1 MGRTDEELRQM
12 LKRDA
17 EDTRFAFK
25 EPMLEKESREFIRTA
40 RTLLE
45 HELLVSAV
53 DARKQADYYWEG
65 NVSARE
71 DGVAEE
77 LSFVGT
83 RVRILNGSLQME
95 WFRNR
100 TRPDQGAGKQVF
112 STHLKK
118 GKGYRYSDSLFKK
131 EPKWARDAIKLVEDR
146 YELLRKRAAI
156 LSAMRKNLRD
166 YERLLDECFPGHDDK
181 GDQAKSDG
189 NEQEKSE

>member
-17 EDTRFAFK
+17 EDERFVFT
-25 EPMLEKESREFIRTA
+25 EPMLEEESREFIP
-40 RTLLE
+40 
-45 HELLVSAV
+45 
-53 DARKQADYYWEG
+53 DYYWEG
-65 NVSARE
+65 NESARE
-71 DGVAEE
+71 EGVAEE

-131 EPKWARDAIKLVEDR
+131 EPKWARDAIKEVEDR
-146 YELLRKRAAI
+146 YELLRRRAAI
-156 LSAMRKNLRD
+156 LSSMRKNLRD
-166 YERLLDECFPGHDDK
+166 YEQLLNECFPGNNSTDTE
-181 GDQAKSDG
+181 AKPGG
-189 NEQEKSE
+189 NEQEKPE

>member
-1 MGRTDEELRQM
+1 MEKEIKYLIILLTYISISIAADGKIGGVTYFNYTNAEEKSAFNFQRQYFSYGIDISDEVKFKVVFDVGRTDEELRQM

-17 EDTRFAFK
+17 EDERFVFT
-25 EPMLEKESREFIRTA
+25 EPMLEEESREFIRTA

-65 NVSARE
+65 NESARE
-71 DGVAEE
+71 EGVAEE

-100 TRPDQGAGKQVF
+100 TRPDQGAG
-112 STHLKK
+112 
-118 GKGYRYSDSLFKK
+118 
-131 EPKWARDAIKLVEDR
+131 
-146 YELLRKRAAI
+146 
-156 LSAMRKNLRD
+156 
-166 YERLLDECFPGHDDK
+166 
-181 GDQAKSDG
+181 
-189 NEQEKSE
+189 

>member
-1 MGRTDEELRQM
+1 MGKTDEELRRM

-17 EDTRFAFK
+17 DEERSAFT
-25 EPMLEKESREFIRTA
+25 EQMLEKESRDFIRSVRA
-40 RTLLE
+40 LLE
-45 HELLVSAV
+45 HELLASAV
-53 DARKQADYYWEG
+53 DARMQADKYWEA
-65 NVSARE
+65 NESARE
-71 DGVAEE
+71 DGIAEE

-118 GKGYRYSDSLFKK
+118 GKGFRYSESLFKR
-131 EPKWARDAIKLVEDR
+131 EPKWARDAIKDVEDR

-156 LSAMRKNLRD
+156 LSSMRKNLRD
-166 YERLLDECFPGHDDK
+166 YEQLLDECFPGNDRTDSE
-181 GDQAKSDG
+181 AKPAG
-189 NEQEKSE
+189 NKKEKAE

>member
-17 EDTRFAFK
+17 EDERFVFT
-25 EPMLEKESREFIRTA
+25 EPMLEEESREFIRTA

-65 NVSARE
+65 NESARE
-71 DGVAEE
+71 EGVAEE

-118 GKGYRYSDSLFKK
+118 GKGYRYSDSLFKN

-166 YERLLDECFPGHDDK
+166 YEQLLTECFPGKKDEKDK
-181 GDQAKSDG
+181 AKSAG
-189 NEQEKSE
+189 SEQEKPE

>member
-1 MGRTDEELRQM
+1 MGAPVEELKQM
-12 LKRDA
+12 LNRDA
-17 EDTRFAFK
+17 ENERFVFT
-25 EPMLEKESREFIRTA
+25 ESILEAESREFIRTVK
-40 RTLLE
+40 TVLE

-65 NVSARE
+65 NESARE
-71 DGVAEE
+71 EGLAED

-100 TRPDQGAGKQVF
+100 VRPDQGAGKQVF

-118 GKGYRYSDSLFKK
+118 GNGYRYSDTYFKK

-146 YELLRKRAAI
+146 YELLRRRTAI
-156 LSAMRKNLRD
+156 LSAMKKNLRD
-166 YERLLDECFPGHDDK
+166 YEKLLDRCFPDKDD
-181 GDQAKSDG
+181 DNG
-189 NEQEKSE
+189 NPK

>member
-1 MGRTDEELRQM
+1 M
-12 LKRDA
+12 
-17 EDTRFAFK
+17 
-25 EPMLEKESREFIRTA
+25 
-40 RTLLE
+40 
-45 HELLVSAV
+45 
-53 DARKQADYYWEG
+53 
-65 NVSARE
+65 
-71 DGVAEE
+71 
-77 LSFVGT
+77 GT

-166 YERLLDECFPGHDDK
+166 YEQLLDECFPGNDDE
-181 GDQAKSDG
+181 GDQAKSAG
-189 NEQEKSE
+189 NEQEKPE